1 MSSYNGTISAED
13 TLCGSIAAVYGKDG
27 ASAYE
32 LAVKNGF
39 TGTEA
44 EWLASLKGADGE
56 KGEKG
61 DAGPQG
67 EKGDTGD
74 AGADGHSP
82 VITAVKSGKVT
93 TIQAD
98 GTAIAEIH
106 DGEDGESAGNAVL
119 YTGQTLTEA
128 QKAQARANIG
138 AGTVNDADLTEL
150 SDAFAADLA
159 EKQDV
164 LTAGDNITISA
175 DGTISATGGSGGG
188 SEWSLV
194 LNDTIDDNPVYQP
207 LTLDYETGAMTF
219 ETTPTCLNVVVPN
232 FVVGDT
238 LETAYAKI
246 PNEFLSADQ
255 RYTSST
261 TNYGQVTSLVSG
273 GVNENVDVTAFHF
286 EYGSGISERV
296 WNGFSA
302 TKHKGSFSTYGVKTK
317 PYNYAP
323 SFYMV
328 LSDGSTI
335 LLANLYRGDGL
346 HWLNYV
352 LDWEATIENGIL
364 RINKSVSQ
372 WVHKARTN
380 GTESPTVTNTSI
392 SRYAKNIGAGVMIT
406 GYKTSEITNWGNSY
420 FFANGTNIKVWEGA

>member
-175 DGTISATGGSGGG
+175 DGTISAAGGSGGTTPKVEKTSSDTA
-188 SEWSLV
+188 SELASNTFYVFPEMASLEIALV
-194 LNDTIDDNPVYQP
+194 TPSNTDIVSEYKFRFTSGASATT
-207 LTLDYETGAMTF
+207 LTLPSG
-219 ETTPTCLNVVVPN
+219 VI
-232 FVVGDT
+232 GD
-238 LETAYAKI
+238 I
-246 PNEFLSADQ
+246 
-255 RYTSST
+255 
-261 TNYGQVTSLVSG
+261 
-273 GVNENVDVTAFHF
+273 
-286 EYGSGISERV
+286 
-296 WNGFSA
+296 
-302 TKHKGSFSTYGVKTK
+302 
-317 PYNYAP
+317 
-323 SFYMV
+323 
-328 LSDGSTI
+328 
-335 LLANLYRGDGL
+335 
-346 HWLNYV
+346 
-352 LDWEATIENGIL
+352 TIEA
-364 RINKSVSQ
+364 NKVYEISIIDNYLAYQSWAVS
-372 WVHKARTN
+372 A
-380 GTESPTVTNTSI
+380 
-392 SRYAKNIGAGVMIT
+392 
-406 GYKTSEITNWGNSY
+406 
-420 FFANGTNIKVWEGA
+420 